1 MATTSPTKCYLSTGG
16 DLYKSIRDG
25 PTSKEELITYL
36 GSEYTA
42 WLLKRYLSFNDAL
55 CEYVGNEGKSN
66 EDIEKVE
73 EKEYEDL
80 TLLARDKDF

>member
-1 MATTSPTKCYLSTGG
+1 M
-16 DLYKSIRDG
+16 
-25 PTSKEELITYL
+25 
-36 GSEYTA
+36 
-42 WLLKRYLSFNDAL
+42 LKRYLSFNDAL

-80 TLLARDKDF
+80 TLLARDKDFWFYFMSTILISIFDLISWRFMILL